1 MYTYLLIIIVLTV
14 TCGLAT
20 SGANLSAE
28 ANSCSA
34 VPQIAT
40 NVIDLTGMKYSDT
53 SDSMFDTWIK
63 GPLYSLNC
71 GDRDMILSPTGWF
84 NDSIITA
91 AQSLMLQDFP
101 HMSGLQPSTLQE
113 TLSFDVP
120 RSEFVQILHV
130 RNSHWC
136 VVSSVGCEAGV
147 VNVYD
152 TFYSSVTDATV
163 NVIASLVFS
172 SAATLTVRMMDV
184 MRQVNQSDCGIL
196 SIAIAY
202 EICSGGDP
210 CSVKFDKSIR
220 KHLAICLE
228 KFKLSCFPQEQRR
241 RKTGVKNIQ
250 EFELHCICRMPH
262 DDSVDWAQCDVCNVW
277 YHAHCM
283 DIPREV
289 IEAPPENE
297 VEWTCKTC
305 KTKD

>member
-20 SGANLSAE
+20 SGANLSAK

-34 VPQIAT
+34 VPKIAT
-40 NVIDLTGMKYSDT
+40 NVIDLTGMKSSDT
-53 SDSMFDTWIK
+53 SADTWIK

-71 GDRDMILSPTGWF
+71 SDRDIILSPTGWF

-152 TFYSSVTDATV
+152 TFYRSVTDATV
-163 NVIASLVFS
+163 NVMASLVFS
-172 SAATLTVRMMDV
+172 SASTLTFRMMDV

-228 KFKLSCFPQEQRR
+228 KFKLSCFPQEQENWCEEH
-241 RKTGVKNIQ
+241 TGI
-250 EFELHCICRMPH
+250 
-262 DDSVDWAQCDVCNVW
+262 
-277 YHAHCM
+277 
-283 DIPREV
+283 
-289 IEAPPENE
+289 
-297 VEWTCKTC
+297 
-305 KTKD
+305 